1 MMDDLLIKYL
11 MQECSPEEEATVKAW
26 IQQDA
31 ANQKRYDGFVW
42 LWQESKSIGAN
53 STADVDSAWQQ
64 FVTLRHAGGNKETP
78 VVSIASN
85 RRRWLMAAASAI
97 VLLAA
102 AWLYKLVMP
111 TEPNAPAVVMLE
123 WKTTNNTLTDTLPD
137 GSVVTLNKNS
147 SLRFPSAFRDS
158 TRNISLEGEAFF
170 DVAPDKAHPFIIAAS
185 DVQVRVVGTS
195 FNVRSRKG
203 ITKVVVETGVV
214 QVSHQQKMVSLQPAE
229 QVTVRSGDTL
239 LQKQATSD
247 LLYQYYRSR
256 VFVCDDTPLPTL
268 VQALNEAYD
277 AQIVIGNASLI
288 NMRIT
293 TTFNNES
300 LDTVL
305 SIIAET
311 MGIEAVRSGNT
322 ITLR

>member
-1 MMDDLLIKYL
+1 MDDLLIKYL
-11 MQECSPEEEATVKAW
+11 MQECIPEEEARVQAW

-53 STADVDSAWQQ
+53 ITVDVDNAWQQ
-64 FVTLRHAGGNKETP
+64 FVTLRNAGGSKETP

-85 RRRWLMAAASAI
+85 RRRWLMVAASAI

-102 AWLYKLVMP
+102 AWLYKLVLP
-111 TEPNAPAVVMLE
+111 SEPIAPAIVMLE
-123 WKTTNNTLTDTLPD
+123 WKTTNNTLIDTLPD

-147 SLRFPSAFRDS
+147 SLRYPSAFTDS
-158 TRNISLEGEAFF
+158 TRNISLDGEAFF
-170 DVAPDKAHPFIIAAS
+170 DVAADKAHPFIIAAS
-185 DVQVRVVGTS
+185 DVEVRVVGTS

-203 ITKVVVETGVV
+203 VTKVVVETGVV
-214 QVSHQQKMVSLQPAE
+214 QVRHQKKMVSLQPKE
-229 QVTVRSGDTL
+229 QVTVRSGDTV
-239 LQKQATSD
+239 LQKQNTSD
-247 LLYQYYRSR
+247 QLYQYFRSK

-277 AQIVIGNASLI
+277 VNIIIGKASLNNLRI
-288 NMRIT
+288 N

-300 LDTVL
+300 IDTVL
-305 SIIAET
+305 LIIAET
-311 MGIEAVRSGNT
+311 MGIETVRSGST
-322 ITLR
+322 IILR